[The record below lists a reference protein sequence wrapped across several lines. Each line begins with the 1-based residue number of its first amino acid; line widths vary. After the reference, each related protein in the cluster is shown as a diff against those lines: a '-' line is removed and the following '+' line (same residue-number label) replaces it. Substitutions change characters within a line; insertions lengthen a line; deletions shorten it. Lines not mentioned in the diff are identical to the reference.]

1 MAPSNAQKKAL
12 AKAKRGIVASGA
24 MSAKGGFDPAQMHK
38 SREMA
43 CPHCERIFKQQD
55 RLKQH
60 IARQHADAVAEKSE
74 SESSAVK
81 SKSGASSAKARLII
95 EERERAKEAAARERR
110 EGDPNAK
117 NASTPFTRMSCKF
130 PSTILREFVQKQ
142 KEFKS
147 PVFKA
152 KEEKTAAGETAAGER
167 GGWTCKLILRDKHK
181 PDKDKIFYWKEKC
194 ATKAEAE
201 HRVAVVALAKI
212 AHSLPLQRL
221 LPTEYKDIFTRCEE
235 MEQKRIEDAKRRAKW
250 EEERVERM
258 KRSAKRESAQV
269 LTMSEEKRSLIDA
282 ILRERFAPSSSDD
295 ESEDNG
301 DDDGDRADDASANEL
316 CAKLEGLG
324 FERDDALAASKAM
337 KSTEASAVD
346 AAVGWLCVRV
356 PEDRLPATYA
366 PKSLNEGGVVLLS
379 KGTSAVTD
387 DSRPS
392 DPNVEWLW
400 ERGYDRASCE
410 DAWRAR
416 PNRVDAL
423 SLLFGKVLSGISREH
438 ASWPRGDP
446 EATDEDWED
455 EIMAIDAICGEDRVS
470 RVDGG
475 ISVRV
480 DTESGETGFLEV
492 YRPKGKGYPSVEPP
506 VIAFH
511 ARGERRDAF
520 TRATRELALHA
531 IDGTGTPCVYTFVEA
546 APGLVTKSTS
556 TSTST
561 RGTDDVV
568 DVGASVNAKIP
579 KPRAAAAAAAAE
591 VSKIVPTRAVK
602 SKEKSARRER
612 RPGLSPSEIESEN
625 KRLLAAWND
634 YLNSIKMG
642 VGEKYAMMNVRS
654 NLPASGSREEVTRA
668 VDSSSVVVLSG
679 ETGCG
684 KSTQVPQF
692 ILESE
697 IAAGRG
703 GATNIIV
710 TQPRRISAIG
720 LAERVAAERCEKCGD
735 VVGYSVRLE
744 SKQSSKTRL
753 LFCTTGVLLR
763 RLLSDPILAN
773 TTHVVLDEV
782 HERSVD
788 SDLLLLLLRR
798 VVAKNPKLRIVLMSA
813 TADAD
818 LFDDYFKNPSKIA
831 AVAGVSTTQVH
842 IAGFTHPV
850 REYFLEDVFEM
861 TGHAVGKSGPYAKR
875 KQIKKVKS
883 NAQVESLLA
892 EKAAK
897 RKAERV
903 ALGLEGEDEDAND
916 GSDDEDEDDEDD
928 ERDVPDDWDLV
939 DDDSTYEVK
948 RATETSLETDANA
961 SPTASAKQIEE
972 KRLRTSLLAEAS
984 RALAGYSTQTQRS
997 IQNVDESIINYDAI
1011 EQLISAIIRT
1021 EIEEG
1026 PSALVP
1032 PPVAGKKPKDVP
1044 LGAILVFMPGQF
1056 EITRLIR
1063 KLEHSSL
1070 LEESE
1075 VGTLRILP
1083 LYGSLSSKDQRRIF
1097 ERAPEGVRKIVVA
1110 TNIAETSVTIDDVR
1124 YVIDTGRAKEMQY
1137 DSLRGLSVLADTWV
1151 SQAAAK
1157 QRRGRSGRTAPGARF
1172 AMFSRSQ
1179 FARMS
1184 PQQPPEMLRTP
1195 LQQLCLSIKA
1205 MSGEE
1210 VSKTLAAALSP
1221 PDSSAVA
1228 AAVDELRDLRAF
1240 DGREELTPLGRHLS
1254 QMPVDARIGK
1264 MLLFGAI
1271 LGCLD
1276 PILTIAGAMSGR
1288 PLFYSPK
1295 DNRDAADRAKKS
1307 LSATS
1312 RSDHLTMVA
1321 AYRGWVQAKSKGKSS
1336 ERRYCDEYF
1345 LSQQALEAV
1354 QSSRLDYA
1362 SILADLGFLHRDY
1375 LNRMRRDGLGGGRAD
1390 SNADVTRVIKAALVA
1405 GFYPHVVRVK
1415 HPQTKYTQTTSGA
1428 VAKIADGRE
1437 LKYYS
1442 KDLGRVFLHP
1452 TSVNFHCGKYE
1463 SRWIVYSER
1472 VETAKVFIRDNT
1484 MVGAYALL
1492 LFGGDINVDHEK
1504 GLVRVDDWATF
1515 QAPARIGV
1523 LVKELRARVDELLAE
1538 RINHPSADLT
1548 STPVVRALLELLAS
1562 EGH

>member
-1 MAPSNAQKKAL
+1 VVIATTTTATTTMAPSNAQKKAL

-24 MSAKGGFDPAQMHK
+24 MSSKGGFDPAQVRASK
-38 SREMA
+38 EMP
-43 CPHCERIFKQQD
+43 CPHCDRIFKQQD

-60 IARQHADAVAEKSE
+60 IARQHADAVASVSDSE
-74 SESSAVK
+74 STAVK
-81 SKSGASSAKARLII
+81 SGASAKARLII
-95 EERERAKEAAARERR
+95 EERERAKEAAARERAAA
-110 EGDPNAK
+110 DPNGKTSAV
-117 NASTPFTRMSCKF
+117 STPFTRMSCKL
-130 PSTILREFVQKQ
+130 PSTILREFVQKH
-142 KEFKS
+142 KEFKA

-152 KEEKTAAGETAAGER
+152 KEDAAETETEGER
-167 GGWTCKLILRDKHK
+167 GGGGWTCRLILRDKHK
-181 PDKDKIFYWKEKC
+181 PDKDKIFHWKEKC

-212 AHSLPLQRL
+212 AHSLPLRRL

-258 KRSAKRESAQV
+258 KRLAKQESAQV

-282 ILRERFAPSSSDD
+282 ILRERFAPASSDD
-295 ESEDNG
+295 ESV
-301 DDDGDRADDASANEL
+301 DDDGDGDDERADDASANEL
-316 CAKLEGLG
+316 CVKLESLG
-324 FERDDALAASKAM
+324 FGRDDALAASKAT

-346 AAVGWLCVRV
+346 AAVGWLCVHV

-366 PKSLNEGGVVLLS
+366 PKSLNEGGLVLLS
-379 KGTSAVTD
+379 KGKSAVTD
-387 DSRPS
+387 DSRPT
-392 DPNVEWLW
+392 DPDVEWLW
-400 ERGYDRASCE
+400 ERGYDRAACE

-423 SLLFGKVLSGISREH
+423 SLLFGKVLRGISREH

-455 EIMAIDAICGEDRVS
+455 ELVAIDAICGEDRVS

-480 DTESGETGFLEV
+480 DTESGETGFLEI

-511 ARGERRDAF
+511 AGGERRDAF
-520 TRATRELALHA
+520 MCATRELALHA
-531 IDGTGTPCVYTFVEA
+531 VDGTGTPCVYTFVEA
-546 APGLVTKSTS
+546 APSLVTKSTP
-556 TSTST
+556 T

-568 DVGASVNAKIP
+568 DVGASANAKIP
-579 KPRAAAAAAAAE
+579 KPRAAVE
-591 VSKIVPTRAVK
+591 GSKIVPTPAVK
-602 SKEKSARRER
+602 GKEKSARRER
-612 RPGLSPSEIESEN
+612 RSGLSPSEIESEN

-634 YLNSIKMG
+634 YLNSAKMG

-763 RLLSDPILAN
+763 RLLSDPLLAD

-798 VVAKNPKLRIVLMSA
+798 VVSKNPKLRIVLMSA

-818 LFDDYFKNPSKIA
+818 LFDDYFKHPSKIA
-831 AVAGVSTTQVH
+831 DVAGVSTTQVH

-903 ALGLEGEDEDAND
+903 ALGLEGEDAND
-916 GSDDEDEDDEDD
+916 ASDDEDNEDD

-948 RATETSLETDANA
+948 RAPEASLETDADA
-961 SPTASAKQIEE
+961 STTASVKQIEDE
-972 KRLRTSLLAEAS
+972 RLRTSLLAEAS

-1056 EITRLIR
+1056 EIARLIR

-1075 VGTLRILP
+1075 VGALRILP

-1179 FARMS
+1179 FANMS

-1205 MSGEE
+1205 MSGEH

-1221 PDSSAVA
+1221 PDASAVA

-1240 DGREELTPLGRHLS
+1240 DEREELTPLGRHLS

-1295 DNRDAADRAKKS
+1295 DNRDAADKAKRS

-1375 LNRMRRDGLGGGRAD
+1375 LNRMRRDGFGGGRAD
-1390 SNADVTRVIKAALVA
+1390 SNSDVTRVIKAALVA

-1492 LFGGDINVDHEK
+1492 LFGGDIGVDHEK

-1523 LVKELRARVDELLAE
+1523 LIKELRARVDELLVE